1 MSPPRTESSCAASSN
16 GTPVHASAA
25 RQSSA
30 RGEPSGPAGGEPIS
44 LRLDNGVWVLILPTA
59 LPGPGYRG
67 VVSVHLWVGAGA
79 AVERASEHGCAHLL
93 EHMAFKP
100 FVDGQGRTRDL
111 AGVVERLGG
120 DVNAFTSHD
129 ETVFH
134 ATVPADTVDQAI
146 DALIDATLEREL
158 VGDAD
163 AELLARERE
172 VVIEEIRQYHDDP
185 GSRSLQALMADL
197 HGEHAYGRAVLGS
210 EDEVRTLTPAILRG
224 WHRRQYRGAR
234 LLLVVTGPVDVAAV
248 QAQARARLA
257 ALPASAR
264 APRRAAPTP
273 PREPKIRVERAD
285 VQEAY
290 VRIGWLGGTV
300 LDARGVAL
308 DVAAV
313 ALGQGES
320 SRFSVGI
327 RRRARLVSDVH
338 ASYFGGVI
346 GGTFLISAQADPSL
360 AERAIGNLLAE
371 VEGLARVPLEAEELA
386 RARALL
392 ESSLIYRRETVQ
404 GQAHALGYYAT
415 ASGRLGAED
424 DYFRELAA
432 LDPERVRATCAE
444 FLRGDRL
451 ALTVLLPRD
460 RIDARGARALA
471 ERLRE
476 RCLADLPAAAGERE
490 PNRRESNRRKSN
502 RRKSRAERDAFG
514 TWHATL
520 ASGMRVVARLDASV
534 PVVGGWLVWP
544 GGLRLE
550 GPREGGIASLTGM
563 LLSRGT
569 SRRDGDALARE
580 VEGLAA
586 VLDGFAGHDS
596 LGLQF
601 ECLTAHLPTI
611 LARTLEC
618 AADPIFVESELEEAR
633 RITLADLEAE
643 LDDPGHVAYRTML
656 ATLYG
661 KHPHGRDLRGT
672 PHSLAAIDRHAIER
686 HYRRHYGLAR
696 AVLAVAGDLD
706 LDALL
711 DQLEG
716 LSRAWT
722 DPHEAALVVPS
733 GPPSWPK
740 RPRVHTLERER
751 EQGQIVIGFPGLAL
765 GDRRSATLDVLTTVL
780 GGQAGRLFE
789 RLREREGLVYQVG
802 ASAGEHVDSG
812 HMVFYAAASQDK
824 LDAAR
829 AAIEVEI
836 DRIAREPIAAHE
848 LAGAKQWL
856 LGQFESGMQRRG
868 RIASRLVFGEA
879 YGLGAN
885 YHLRYP
891 ERVEKVGAKQV
902 LALAAEIF
910 DRRRQVTCIVRAP

>member
-1 MSPPRTESSCAASSN
+1 MA
-16 GTPVHASAA
+16 
-25 RQSSA
+25 
-30 RGEPSGPAGGEPIS
+30 
-44 LRLDNGVWVLILPTA
+44 NGVWILVQPTA

-79 AVERASEHGCAHLL
+79 AAEGTKEHGCAHLL

-100 FVDGQGRTRDL
+100 FVDRQGRTRDL

-134 ATVPADTVDQAI
+134 ATAPADVVSEII
-146 DALIDATLEREL
+146 DVLIDATLDREL
-158 VGDAD
+158 VGNHE
-163 AELLARERE
+163 AEQLALERE

-185 GSRSLQALMADL
+185 SSRSLQSLMTDL
-197 HGEHAYGRAVLGS
+197 HGEHAYGRPVLGS
-210 EDEVRTLTPAILRG
+210 EAEVGALTPAILRG

-234 LLLVVTGPVDVAAV
+234 LLLVVTGPVDIAAV
-248 QAQARARLA
+248 QTQARARLA
-257 ALPASAR
+257 GLPASER
-264 APRRAAPTP
+264 GAAKLEPSP
-273 PREPKIRVERAD
+273 PSAAKIRVERAD

-290 VRIGWLGGTV
+290 LRLGWLGGTV
-300 LDARGVAL
+300 LDPRGVAL

-320 SRFSVGI
+320 SRLAVGI

-338 ASYFGGVI
+338 ASYFGGVS
-346 GGTFLISAQADPSL
+346 GGAFLISAQADAAQ
-360 AERAIGNLLAE
+360 AEAALVALLAE
-371 VEGLARVPLEAEELA
+371 VDALARVPLEAEELA

-392 ESSLIYRRETVQ
+392 QSSLVYRRETVQ

-415 ASGRLGAED
+415 ASGHLGAED
-424 DYFRELAA
+424 EYFRELAA

-444 FLRGDRL
+444 HLRRDRL
-451 ALTVLLPRD
+451 ALTLLLPRD
-460 RIDARGARALA
+460 RVDARGARALA
-471 ERLRE
+471 LRLRALCQPE
-476 RCLADLPAAAGERE
+476 LERE
-490 PNRRESNRRKSN
+490 PKP
-502 RRKSRAERDAFG
+502 KRASKRAMPSKLGKPSKRARRDAAG

-520 ASGMRVVARLDASV
+520 ASGMRVVARQDSQV

-544 GGLRLE
+544 GGSRFE
-550 GPREGGIASLTGM
+550 SAREGGIASLTGM
-563 LLSRGT
+563 LLNRGT
-569 SRRDGDALARE
+569 SRRDGDGLARE
-580 VEGLAA
+580 IEGLAA
-586 VLDGFAGHDS
+586 VIDGFAGHDS

-618 AADPIFVESELEEAR
+618 AADPTFLESELDEAR

-656 ATLYG
+656 AALYG

-672 PHSLAAIDRHAIER
+672 PGSLAKLDRSKVER
-686 HYRRHYGLAR
+686 HFRRHYPLGR
-696 AVLAVAGDLD
+696 AVLALAGDLD

-711 DQLEG
+711 EQLEG
-716 LSRAWT
+716 LSRAWIGP
-722 DPHEAALVVPS
+722 DHELPEFAPIA
-733 GPPSWPK
+733 PPTWPK
-740 RPRVHTLERER
+740 RALLRTLERER
-751 EQGQIVIGFPGLAL
+751 EQGQIVIGFPGIAL
-765 GDRRSATLDVLTTVL
+765 GDPRAADLDVLCTVL

-812 HMVFYAAASQDK
+812 HVVFYAAASQDK
-824 LDAAR
+824 LDAAQT
-829 AAIEVEI
+829 AIEVEI
-836 DRIAREPIAAHE
+836 DRIAHEPISDHE
-848 LAGAKQWL
+848 LLGAKQFL

-891 ERVEKVGAKQV
+891 ERVEQVGAQRV
-902 LALAAEIF
+902 LKLARELF
-910 DRRRQVTCIVRAP
+910 DRKRQVTCIVRAPG